1 MVARLK
7 EPGLYPDGGGLYLQV
22 TRGVDGGARRSWV
35 LRFRTIAGKPREM
48 GLGSALD
55 VALAD
60 ARIDADAA
68 RKLVRKGLDPIEE
81 RKLTR
86 KKAIA
91 EAVRAMSFK
100 QCAEAYIAA
109 HEASWK
115 NPKHRQQWSRTL
127 ETYAYPVF
135 GDLPVN
141 SVDVALVTKVL
152 DPIWQTKT
160 ETAARVRG
168 RIESVLDWASV
179 RGLRD
184 GANPARWRGH
194 LQRALPARSKVQRV
208 RHHPALPYTELPAF
222 LAQLRAM
229 RSLSARALEFL
240 ILTATRT
247 SETTAAE
254 WREFDFRDEVW
265 IIPSERMKAGRE
277 HRVPLSRRGLV
288 LLRELKLLG
297 DPRWVFPGNKG
308 RSHLS
313 NMAMLQLIRGMD
325 RPSLTVHGFR
335 STFRDWTAEQ
345 TNFPREVAEAA
356 LAHAIG
362 DKVEAAYRR
371 GDLFEKRRGLMKT
384 WGDYC
389 CGSVDQGISGTPKR
403 TAGGTQGSA

>member
-1 MVARLK
+1 MIARLK

-22 TRGVDGGARRSWV
+22 TRGVDGDARRSWV

-48 GLGSALD
+48 GLGSVLD

-60 ARIDADAA
+60 ARVDADAA

-81 RKLTR
+81 KKLARKE
-86 KKAIA
+86 AIA
-91 EAVRAMSFK
+91 EAVRAMTFK

-135 GDLPVN
+135 GDLPVG
-141 SVDVALVTKVL
+141 SIDVALVTKVL

-208 RHHPALPYTELPAF
+208 RHHPALPYVELPAF
-222 LAQLRAM
+222 VDQLRAR

-254 WREFDFRDEVW
+254 WCEFDFKDGVW
-265 IIPSERMKAGRE
+265 TIPSQRMKAGRE
-277 HRVPLSRRGLV
+277 HRVPLSRRALT

-308 RSHLS
+308 NSHLS
-313 NMAMLQLIRGMD
+313 NMAMLQIIRGMD
-325 RPSLTVHGFR
+325 RPTLTVHGFR

-345 TNFPREVAEAA
+345 TDFPREVAEAA

-371 GDLFEKRRGLMKT
+371 GDLFEKRRALMRAWAEFAEGNVGASRRT
-384 WGDYC
+384 
-389 CGSVDQGISGTPKR
+389 GS
-403 TAGGTQGSA
+403 

>member
-7 EPGLYPDGGGLYLQV
+7 KPGLYPDGGGLYLQV

-81 RKLTR
+81 RKLAR

-141 SVDVALVTKVL
+141 SIDVALVTKVL

-208 RHHPALPYTELPAF
+208 RHHPALPYVELPAF
-222 LAQLRAM
+222 VAQLRTM

-254 WREFDFRDEVW
+254 WREFDFKDGVW
-265 IIPSERMKAGRE
+265 IIPPERMKAGRE
-277 HRVPLSRRGLV
+277 HRVPLSRRALA

-308 RSHLS
+308 HSHLS
-313 NMAMLQLIRGMD
+313 NMAMLQLIRGID
-325 RPSLTVHGFR
+325 RPALTVHGFR

-371 GDLFEKRRGLMKT
+371 GDLFEKRRGLMKA

-389 CGSVDQGISGTPKR
+389 CGSVEQGISGTSKR
-403 TAGGTQGSA
+403 AAGGTQGSA

>member
-22 TRGVDGGARRSWV
+22 TRGVDGGPRRSWV
-35 LRFRTIAGKPREM
+35 LRFRTIAGNTREM

-60 ARIDADAA
+60 ARADADAA
-68 RKLVRKGLDPIEE
+68 RKLVRRGLDPIDE
-81 RKLTR
+81 RKLAR
-86 KKAIA
+86 QKAVA

-127 ETYAYPVF
+127 EVYAYPVF
-135 GDLPVN
+135 GDLPV
-141 SVDVALVTKVL
+141 SAIDVALVTKVL

-168 RIESVLDWASV
+168 RIESVLDWAAV

-208 RHHPALPYTELPAF
+208 RHHPALPYLELPAF
-222 LAQLRAM
+222 VAQLRAM
-229 RSLSARALEFL
+229 RCLSARALELL
-240 ILTATRT
+240 ILTGTRT

-254 WREFDFRDEVW
+254 WCEFDFKEGVW
-265 IIPSERMKAGRE
+265 VIPAQRMKAGRE
-277 HRVPLSRRGLV
+277 HRVPLAGRALT

-297 DPRWVFPGNKG
+297 DARWVFPGNKG
-308 RSHLS
+308 KSHLS
-313 NMAMLQLIRGMD
+313 NMAMLQLVRGMD
-325 RPSLTVHGFR
+325 RPGMTVHGFR

-356 LAHAIG
+356 LAHTIG

-371 GDLFEKRRGLMKT
+371 GDLFEKRRSLMGA
-384 WGDYC
+384 WAEF
-389 CGSVDQGISGTPKR
+389 VE
-403 TAGGTQGSA
+403 GGCSDARRAAK